1 MKRLNAFNKVL
12 IYIGTN
18 EAIYETREWI
28 INNYPELATDIGV
41 FSSLIP
47 KEERTLQLDNRIIL
61 STTKSAGAA
70 SDITGLS
77 AVVVLAEPF
86 KSAVLARQ
94 TLGRTRDYGTFYID
108 IVDDS
113 FIYLRNYY
121 KAKQPIFAKYALSCR
136 DINITDEL
144 DNKAN
149 EIEEFRNR
157 LIHPANKLFEFKK

>member
-1 MKRLNAFNKVL
+1 MASTCTMFL
-12 IYIGTN
+12 IC
-18 EAIYETREWI
+18 ET
-28 INNYPELATDIGV
+28 ASMV
-41 FSSLIP
+41 SSEDKQFALT
-47 KEERTLQLDNRIIL
+47 RRIIL

-70 SDITGLS
+70 MDIQGLK
-77 AVVVLAEPF
+77 VTIILNEPF
-86 KSAVLARQ
+86 KSPVLARQ

-108 IVDDS
+108 IVDDR

-157 LIHPANKLFEFKK
+157 IVSPTPKLFEFKK